1 MVTKEQLRKAILD
14 LKETKNVVIT
24 YFFKLWVDEYYR
36 RWAIVIAWQDGF
48 EDSNT
53 TEYENGTYRI
63 CMKIGFQ
70 PTNSIM
76 QEYDID
82 WTMPW
87 DEETG
92 DVDDSE
98 ITVYS
103 DEAIDSCIDYIFGTW
118 EHYKETYLDKEYLHW

>member
-1 MVTKEQLRKAILD
+1 MNREDLRKAVLD
-14 LKETKNVVIT
+14 LKETKDLTVT
-24 YFFKLWVDEYYR
+24 YYFKFGVDDYNR
-36 RWAIVIAWQDGF
+36 RWALVIAWQDGY

-70 PTNSIM
+70 PTTSIM

-92 DVDDSE
+92 NVDDSE
-98 ITVYS
+98 ISIAS
-103 DEAIDSCIDYIFGTW
+103 DEDIDYCIDYLFKIW
-118 EHYKETYLDKEYLHW
+118 ERYKETYLDKEYLHW